1 MLYNDINLNIDN
13 GKVTALTLLDLSAAF
28 DTIDHD
34 ILITRLST
42 WYGISGTALSWF
54 TSYLTD
60 RRQAIKIGNCFS
72 DMLPTSCGVPQGSV
86 LGPLLFTLYTT
97 PLSSVIQSHNLD
109 HYLYADDTQIY
120 VSLTTPDT
128 CRSLN
133 QLRDCL
139 QDVSLWMKNSKLK
152 VNADKTEFLI
162 IGTSTQRAKLNG
174 FFPTHILS
182 QSITPAASVLNLGV
196 TFDENFNFKQHIS
209 KTCRCCFYHIRDLR
223 RIRRFLSLSVA
234 KTIATALV
242 SSRLDYCNSLL
253 YNTANKDIAKLQRV
267 QNCLARVV
275 TRSSFFSLSAAS
287 KITALAT
294 CALSHHFQNVY
305 NSLSSTLIYT
315 TSISKFNANSNKK
328 FQTATLNQ

>member
-1 MLYNDINLNIDN
+1 
-13 GKVTALTLLDLSAAF
+13 
-28 DTIDHD
+28 
-34 ILITRLST
+34 
-42 WYGISGTALSWF
+42 
-54 TSYLTD
+54 
-60 RRQAIKIGNCFS
+60 
-72 DMLPTSCGVPQGSV
+72 MLPTSCGVPQGSV

-97 PLSSVIQSHNLD
+97 PLISLIQSHNLA
-109 HYLYADDTQIY
+109 HHFYADDTQIY

-139 QDVSLWMKNSKLK
+139 QDVSLCINENSKLK
-152 VNADKTEFLI
+152 LNADKTEFLI
-162 IGTSTQRAKLNG
+162 IGTSMQRAKLYG

-196 TFDENFNFKQHIS
+196 TFDENFNFKEQIS

-223 RIRRFLSLSVA
+223 RIRRFISLSVA

-242 SSRLDYCNSLL
+242 TSRLDYCNSLL

-275 TRSSFFSLSAAS
+275 TRSPRFSCSVPLLKSLHYRIIF
-287 KITALAT
+287 KICTIVYQ
-294 CALSHHFQNVY
+294 ALSYTQPAYLNFMLTPARNSRQLRSTSSNPLYIPRVKTNAGTRAFSVVAPTVY
-305 NSLSSTLIYT
+305 NSLHESEGNIVSFRRRLKTYL
-315 TSISKFNANSNKK
+315 FNA
-328 FQTATLNQ
+328 AYPP